1 TVASNIT
8 TYRYENGRRYHAY
21 RDGAYYQ
28 PNDDRQAKAG
38 SIEHHVWLL
47 TLNDALFFSPLQDP
61 QRVLDVGTGTGL
73 WAVDMGDRYPSCE
86 IIGTDLS
93 PTQVPYAPPNV
104 RFEIDDCCSEWTYPE
119 NSFDLI
125 HVRGLTGS
133 VGNWPKFYQECFK
146 HLRPNGYIEQL
157 EFGIDIH
164 TEPAET
170 PYDEILKSFGPL
182 LAEAGD
188 RMSKTF
194 EISTHMT
201 QLIEQAGFVDV
212 ITKHFIWPIGPWSDD
227 ERLKELGRW
236 NLKNWEDGMEGWVM
250 AVLTRIHGVSLSIQ
264 RSYMQGLLDAGLL
277 TNMGIM
283 SSLQWSYQEVQNY
296 RAQLLRGVKSN
307 GVKAWHDVSVVP
319 FRVLHTHLC

>member
-1 TVASNIT
+1 M
-8 TYRYENGRRYHAY
+8 YRYENGRRYHAY

-47 TLNDALFFSPLQDP
+47 TLHDALFLAPLQDP

-86 IIGTDLS
+86 VVGTDLS

-133 VGNWPKFYQECFK
+133 VGNWAKFYQECLK
-146 HLRPNGYIEQL
+146 HLRPNGYLEHL
-157 EFGIDIH
+157 EFAVTIH
-164 TEPAET
+164 TDPPNTEH
-170 PYDEILKSFGPL
+170 DEIIKSFGPL
-182 LAEAGD
+182 LVDAGE
-188 RMSKTF
+188 RLGKTF
-194 EISTHMT
+194 EISEHMSE
-201 QLIEQAGFVDV
+201 LIGRAGFVDV
-212 ITKHFIWPIGPWSDD
+212 VKKQFIWPIGPWSDD
-227 ERLKELGRW
+227 EHLRELGRW

-250 AVLTRIHGVSLSIQ
+250 ALLTRVHG
-264 RSYMQGLLDAGLL
+264 
-277 TNMGIM
+277 
-283 SSLQWSYQEVQNY
+283 WSYEEVQNY
-296 RAQLLRGVKSN
+296 RAQLLRGVKSKE
-307 GVKAWHDVSVVP
+307 VKAWHNVRVVYARKP
-319 FRVLHTHLC
+319 E

>member
-1 TVASNIT
+1 M
-8 TYRYENGRRYHAY
+8 YRYENGRRYHAY

-47 TLNDALFFSPLQDP
+47 TLRDALFLAPLQDP

-86 IIGTDLS
+86 VVGTDLS

-133 VGNWPKFYQECFK
+133 VGSWPKFYQECLK
-146 HLRPNGYIEQL
+146 HLRPNGYLEQL
-157 EFGIDIH
+157 EFGVNIH
-164 TEPAET
+164 TEPDRTE
-170 PYDEILKSFGPL
+170 YDEIIKSFGPL
-182 LAEAGD
+182 LVEAGE
-188 RMSKTF
+188 RMGKTF
-194 EISTHMT
+194 EIAEHMT
-201 QLIEQAGFVDV
+201 ELIEKAGFVDV
-212 ITKHFIWPIGPWSDD
+212 VTKRFIWPIGPWADD
-227 ERLKELGRW
+227 EQLRELGRW

-250 AVLTRIHGVSLSIQ
+250 ALLTRIHG
-264 RSYMQGLLDAGLL
+264 
-277 TNMGIM
+277 
-283 SSLQWSYQEVQNY
+283 WSYEEVQNY
-296 RAQLLRGVKSN
+296 RAQLLRGVKSREL
-307 GVKAWHDVSVVP
+307 KAWHDVCVVYARKP
-319 FRVLHTHLC
+319 E

>member
-1 TVASNIT
+1 
-8 TYRYENGRRYHAY
+8 
-21 RDGAYYQ
+21 
-28 PNDDRQAKAG
+28 
-38 SIEHHVWLL
+38 
-47 TLNDALFFSPLQDP
+47 
-61 QRVLDVGTGTGL
+61 
-73 WAVDMGDRYPSCE
+73 MGDRYPSCE

-146 HLRPNGYIEQL
+146 YEDDVPFSAPGATIRHLRPNGYIEQL

-170 PYDEILKSFGPL
+170 PFDEILKSFGPL
-182 LAEAGD
+182 LLEAGD

-227 ERLKELGRW
+227 ERLRELGRW

-264 RSYMQGLLDAGLL
+264 RSYVQGLLDAGLL
-277 TNMGIM
+277 TNMGAI

-307 GVKAWHDVSVVP
+307 DVKAWHDVSVVP
-319 FRVLHTHLC
+319 SRVLHTHLC

>member
-1 TVASNIT
+1 M
-8 TYRYENGRRYHAY
+8 YRYENGRRYHAY

-47 TLNDALFFSPLQDP
+47 TLNDALFFAPLQDP
-61 QRVLDVGTGTGL
+61 QKVLDVGTGTGL

-133 VGNWPKFYQECFK
+133 VGNWPKFYQECLK
-146 HLRPNGYIEQL
+146 HIRPNGYLEQL
-157 EFGIDIH
+157 EFGVDIH
-164 TEPAET
+164 TDPAET
-170 PYDEILKSFGPL
+170 PHDEIIRSFGPL
-182 LAEAGD
+182 LVEAGD
-188 RMSKTF
+188 RMGKTF
-194 EISTHMT
+194 EISSHMT
-201 QLIEQAGFVDV
+201 RLIEQAGFVDV
-212 ITKHFIWPIGPWSDD
+212 ITKRFIWPIGPWSDD

-250 AVLTRIHGVSLSIQ
+250 ALLTRIHG
-264 RSYMQGLLDAGLL
+264 
-277 TNMGIM
+277 
-283 SSLQWSYQEVQNY
+283 WSYEEVQNY
-296 RAQLLRGVKSN
+296 RAQLLRGVKSK
-307 GVKAWHDVSVVP
+307 GVKAWHDVCVVYARKP
-319 FRVLHTHLC
+319 E